1 MESPAIFRI
10 YLQVFLVSN
19 AFSWRIVKS
28 SATPQNDTI
37 QTVSG
42 NLKSF
47 VVVC

>member
-1 MESPAIFRI
+1 MKENFG
-10 YLQVFLVSN
+10 LFLLR
-19 AFSWRIVKS
+19 RIVKS

-47 VVVC
+47 VVVY